1 MAFFRSLESREP
13 PARRLFSDPT
23 ADSFLTLPLR
33 IAAAATRLP
42 AVRALVR
49 ESLDRLWPGA
59 RASGVARTR
68 LIDDALRI
76 AAAQGFEQVV
86 VLGAGFDARSSRIPE
101 LADVRLFEVD
111 HPRTFAR
118 KRACMAG
125 AGSTR
130 PRHVTWVEADLLN
143 PGLIETLSGA
153 GFDSATRSF
162 FVCEGVT
169 NYLSEEAVRGL
180 LSLVSRCATGSRI
193 LFTYVHAEV
202 LTDPSK
208 FHGTDRLN
216 RTLKSD
222 DERWTFGL
230 RPEQLADFLAEQG
243 LELVWDR
250 GSREY
255 RAAYW
260 GERGRH
266 LCGYEFYRAA
276 LAEVALVDE
285 RGSDAEGQ

>member
-13 PARRLFSDPT
+13 PTRRLFTDSS
-23 ADSFLTLPLR
+23 ADAFLTRPLR
-33 IAAAATRLP
+33 IAAGATRIP
-42 AVRALVR
+42 GVRGFVR
-49 ESLDRLWPGA
+49 GSLDRLWPGA

-76 AAAQGFEQVV
+76 ATSQGFEQVV
-86 VLGAGFDARSSRIPE
+86 VLGAGFDMRSSRIPE
-101 LADVRLFEVD
+101 LANVRLFEVD

-118 KRACMAG
+118 KRACLAD

-130 PRHVTWVEADLLN
+130 PRHVTWVEVDLLN
-143 PGLIETLSGA
+143 PGLIETLSDA
-153 GFDSATRSF
+153 GFDPAKRSF

-180 LSLVSRCATGSRI
+180 LALVSRCATGSRI

-202 LTDPSK
+202 LTDPAS
-208 FHGTDRLN
+208 FHGTGRLN
-216 RTLKSD
+216 RTLNSA

-276 LAEVALVDE
+276 LAEVPLADE